1 MGGMVQRMV
10 HGMVQRMVQ
19 RMVQG
24 MAQRMVQRMVRVTP
38 LAVLVAGG
46 LIGLCGAR
54 LAQAQGAAPSTAAGS
69 VSGVVRTGPPD
80 RLRPVRE
87 AAVLIAALKL
97 ATRTDSLGRYL
108 LAEVPA
114 GTHTLEI
121 RALGFA
127 PATFTVTV
135 LAGARVEQDALVAV
149 TVNQL
154 AAIATTAD
162 GPVVGRLA
170 EFDARRRLGMGKF
183 QTRDYYEKAS
193 GRRFADVLLTKTPG
207 LMAISSGGERYLATG
222 NRGSVSM
229 LRMPGEA
236 GKPKECYVQIVV
248 DGLVRYRSTP
258 GERLFNIDS
267 IDPQT
272 VEGTEFYTVSQT
284 PLQFNSTG
292 GASCGTL
299 VIWLRQ

>member
-1 MGGMVQRMV
+1 MRTS
-10 HGMVQRMVQ
+10 
-19 RMVQG
+19 QG
-24 MAQRMVQRMVRVTP
+24 VGRRF
-38 LAVLVAGG
+38 LVALVVGG
-46 LIGLCGAR
+46 LLGTRVA
-54 LAQAQGAAPSTAAGS
+54 LAQAVDPGRHGPVAAGPQAPGA
-69 VSGVVRTGPPD
+69 VSGVVQTGPSD
-80 RLRPVRE
+80 LLRPVRGAE
-87 AAVLIAALKL
+87 VQIAALRL
-97 ATRTDSLGRYL
+97 ATRTDTLGRYL
-108 LAEVPA
+108 FPEVPA
-114 GTHTLEI
+114 GTYTMEI

-127 PATFTVTV
+127 PATFAVTV
-135 LAGARVEQDALVAV
+135 PEAGRVTQDAVLAV

-154 AAIATTAD
+154 AAVATTAE